1 MTGKSAEVDAVF
13 SSVQCQLSTRSSDGP
28 FHLTPT
34 EEPPTLARMQV
45 AVGNDPGVRLMVR
58 VAPRSYTP
66 QSRTGWFLLLSVML
80 HLLVVV
86 ALSLPLR
93 PWELLHREPKEEKRD
108 PIQVSLVR
116 PENTEEPEKPQ
127 VFAETSSRAQTPEG
141 PKDDVRGRTGRFCPK
156 SKSHQPSHLPPSKAQ
171 VPEQAR
177 PQVMPPPIQV
187 TPKPAPEAPPKRPPS
202 PSRRQ
207 EAAKSTTQSPP
218 KPQRTP
224 AEQPEPKRLA
234 KLPEPAE
241 PTPPRPSQ
249 ERTPAERPEP
259 KRLAKLPEPA
269 ESTPGRPP
277 QEYAPSARPFA
288 NSLSEPEQR
297 ALPRLGRI
305 PLLSGED
312 LEKYAQVR
320 SSDQQSSSGGGVS
333 LDTKEIKYLS
343 YFAHIKRRIEQVW
356 TYPPGAITNG
366 LQGQLH
372 LKFILRNDGQ
382 VKTVELLRSSG
393 YKVLDKE
400 AWDAV
405 VNAGPFGSFPPTIPD
420 DELHIT
426 ARFTYVLDETAQRMR
441 MR

>member
-1 MTGKSAEVDAVF
+1 
-13 SSVQCQLSTRSSDGP
+13 
-28 FHLTPT
+28 
-34 EEPPTLARMQV
+34 
-45 AVGNDPGVRLMVR
+45 MVR
-58 VAPRSYTP
+58 VAPRSHTP
-66 QSRTGWFLLLSVML
+66 QSRTGWYLLLSVML

-93 PWELLHREPKEEKRD
+93 PWELWHREPKEEQRE
-108 PIQVSLVR
+108 PIHVSLVR

-127 VFAETSSRAQTPEG
+127 AFAETSSRAQTPEG
-141 PKDDVRGRTGRFCPK
+141 PKDEVSRANRTI
-156 SKSHQPSHLPPSKAQ
+156 LPREEQSPAEAAPPATAQ
-171 VPEQAR
+171 VPEQPQ
-177 PQVMPPPIQV
+177 PQVMPPPIQA
-187 TPKPAPEAPPKRPPS
+187 TPKPTPEAPPKRPPS
-202 PSRRQ
+202 LPRRQ
-207 EAAKSTTQSPP
+207 ETTKAPPQSPP
-218 KPQRTP
+218 KSPRAP
-224 AEQPEPKRLA
+224 AGQPEPKRVA
-234 KLPEPAE
+234 KLPEAAE
-241 PTPPRPSQ
+241 PPPSRPLQ
-249 ERTPAERPEP
+249 EGTPAERPEP

-269 ESTPGRPP
+269 ESPP
-277 QEYAPSARPFA
+277 ERQAQEHAPFTRPFA
-288 NSLSEPEQR
+288 NSLSEPDLKG
-297 ALPRLGRI
+297 LPRLGRI

-320 SSDQQSSSGGGVS
+320 SSEQQSSSGGGVS

-343 YFAHIKRRIEQVW
+343 YFAHIKRRIERVW
-356 TYPPGAITNG
+356 TYPPGAIANG

-372 LKFILRNDGQ
+372 LKFTLRNDGQ

-405 VNAGPFGSFPPTIPD
+405 VNGGPFGPFPPTIPD

>member
-1 MTGKSAEVDAVF
+1 
-13 SSVQCQLSTRSSDGP
+13 
-28 FHLTPT
+28 
-34 EEPPTLARMQV
+34 
-45 AVGNDPGVRLMVR
+45 MVR
-58 VAPRSYTP
+58 VAPRSYLQQP
-66 QSRTGWFLLLSVML
+66 RTGWFLLLSLMF
-80 HLLVVV
+80 HALVVV

-93 PWELLHREPKEEKRD
+93 PWERLHREPKEGNRE

-116 PENTEEPEKPQ
+116 PENTEEPEKAQ
-127 VFAETSSRAQTPEG
+127 VLAETSSRAQTPEG
-141 PKDDVRGRTGRFCPK
+141 PKADVTRTNRTI
-156 SKSHQPSHLPPSKAQ
+156 LPKAQ
-171 VPEQAR
+171 ETPAEPPPAAGLQAAEPAQ
-177 PQVMPPPIQV
+177 PQVSPAPTQV

-202 PSRRQ
+202 PPRRQ
-207 EAAKSTTQSPP
+207 ETAKSTPQSPP

-224 AEQPEPKRLA
+224 SEQSEPKRPAKPPEPAEPTPSRPVQEQIPAERPEPKRLA
-234 KLPEPAE
+234 KPPEPAE
-241 PTPPRPSQ
+241 RTPPRPSQ
-249 ERTPAERPEP
+249 ERTSAEGSEP

-269 ESTPGRPP
+269 ESTPWRPP
-277 QEYAPSARPFA
+277 QESTPSARPFA
-288 NSLSEPEQR
+288 DARSQPEQR

-356 TYPPGAITNG
+356 TYPPGAIANG

-372 LKFILRNDGQ
+372 LKFVLRNDGQ

-405 VNAGPFGSFPPTIPD
+405 VNAGPFGPFPPTIPD

>member
-1 MTGKSAEVDAVF
+1 MG
-13 SSVQCQLSTRSSDGP
+13 
-28 FHLTPT
+28 
-34 EEPPTLARMQV
+34 EPPTLPEMQV
-45 AVGNDPGVRLMVR
+45 IVGNDPWVRLMVR
-58 VAPRSYTP
+58 VAPRSYSP

-80 HLLVVV
+80 HLLVIV

-93 PWELLHREPKEEKRD
+93 PWELLPREPKEEKRE

-141 PKDDVRGRTGRFCPK
+141 PKDDVSRAKRTILPK
-156 SKSHQPSHLPPSKAQ
+156 EERPPADASPPPTPQ
-171 VPEQAR
+171 VPEQ
-177 PQVMPPPIQV
+177 PQSQVVPPPIQA
-187 TPKPAPEAPPKRPPS
+187 TPERTPEAPPKRPPS
-202 PSRRQ
+202 SPRRQ
-207 EAAKSTTQSPP
+207 ETTKPTTQVPP
-218 KPQRTP
+218 KPQRPP
-224 AEQPEPKRLA
+224 AEPPEPKRLA
-234 KLPEPAE
+234 KVPEPAE
-241 PTPPRPSQ
+241 PTPSRPVQ

-259 KRLAKLPEPA
+259 RRLAKLPEPA
-269 ESTPGRPP
+269 EATPGRPP

-297 ALPRLGRI
+297 AVPRLGRI
-305 PLLSGED
+305 SLLSGED

-356 TYPPGAITNG
+356 TYPPGAIANG

-372 LKFILRNDGQ
+372 LKFVLRNDGH

-405 VNAGPFGSFPPTIPD
+405 VNGGPFGPFPPTIPD
-420 DELHIT
+420 DELQIT

>member
-1 MTGKSAEVDAVF
+1 
-13 SSVQCQLSTRSSDGP
+13 
-28 FHLTPT
+28 
-34 EEPPTLARMQV
+34 MQV
-45 AVGNDPGVRLMVR
+45 VVGNRPGVRLMVR

-86 ALSLPLR
+86 GLSLPLR
-93 PWELLHREPKEEKRD
+93 PWELLHREPREEKRE

-116 PENTEEPEKPQ
+116 PENTEEPEKPH

-141 PKDDVRGRTGRFCPK
+141 PKDDVSRVNRTILPK
-156 SKSHQPSHLPPSKAQ
+156 EQEPPAELAPPSKAQ

-187 TPKPAPEAPPKRPPS
+187 TPKPAPEGPPKRPPS
-202 PSRRQ
+202 PSRRP
-207 EAAKSTTQSPP
+207 ETAKSTTQSPP

-234 KLPEPAE
+234 KLQESAE
-241 PTPPRPSQ
+241 PTPPRPLP

-269 ESTPGRPP
+269 ESTPGRAP

-297 ALPRLGRI
+297 ALPRLGRL

-320 SSDQQSSSGGGVS
+320 SSEQQSSSGGGVS

-356 TYPPGAITNG
+356 TYPPGAIANG

-372 LKFILRNDGQ
+372 LKFTLRNDGQ

-405 VNAGPFGSFPPTIPD
+405 VNAGPFGAFPPTIPD

>member
-1 MTGKSAEVDAVF
+1 
-13 SSVQCQLSTRSSDGP
+13 
-28 FHLTPT
+28 
-34 EEPPTLARMQV
+34 MQV
-45 AVGNDPGVRLMVR
+45 TVGNDPGVRLMVR

-66 QSRTGWFLLLSVML
+66 QARTGWFLLLSVML

-86 ALSLPLR
+86 ALNLPLR
-93 PWELLHREPKEEKRD
+93 PWELLHREAKEEKRE

-116 PENTEEPEKPQ
+116 PENTEEPDKPQ
-127 VFAETSSRAQTPEG
+127 VLAETSSRAQTPEG
-141 PKDDVRGRTGRFCPK
+141 PKDDISRASRTILPK
-156 SKSHQPSHLPPSKAQ
+156 EERPPAEASPPATAQ
-171 VPEQAR
+171 VPEPAQ
-177 PQVMPPPIQV
+177 PQVMPPPVQV
-187 TPKPAPEAPPKRPPS
+187 TPKPAPEGPPKRQAS

-207 EAAKSTTQSPP
+207 ETAKSTTQSPP

-224 AEQPEPKRLA
+224 TEQPEPKRLA
-234 KLPEPAE
+234 KLPEPAG
-241 PTPPRPSQ
+241 PPPPRPLQ

-259 KRLAKLPEPA
+259 KRFAKLPESA
-269 ESTPGRPP
+269 ESAPGLPP
-277 QEYAPSARPFA
+277 QEYVPSARPFA

-333 LDTKEIKYLS
+333 LDTKELKYLS

-356 TYPPGAITNG
+356 TYPSGAIANG

-405 VNAGPFGSFPPTIPD
+405 VNAGSFGPFPPTIPD

>member
-1 MTGKSAEVDAVF
+1 
-13 SSVQCQLSTRSSDGP
+13 
-28 FHLTPT
+28 
-34 EEPPTLARMQV
+34 
-45 AVGNDPGVRLMVR
+45 MVR
-58 VAPRSYTP
+58 VAPRSYMQQP
-66 QSRTGWFLLLSVML
+66 RTGWFLLLSLML
-80 HLLVVV
+80 HVLVVV

-93 PWELLHREPKEEKRD
+93 PWELLHQEPKEEKSD

-127 VFAETSSRAQTPEG
+127 VLAETSSRAQTPEG
-141 PKDDVRGRTGRFCPK
+141 PKADVTRTNRTILPK
-156 SKSHQPSHLPPSKAQ
+156 EQETPAEPSPPSKAQ
-171 VPEQAR
+171 VSEQV
-177 PQVMPPPIQV
+177 QPPVSPPSIQV
-187 TPKPAPEAPPKRPPS
+187 APKPAPEAPPKRPPS
-202 PSRRQ
+202 SPRRQ
-207 EAAKSTTQSPP
+207 ETTKSPPQSPP
-218 KPQRTP
+218 KPQHTP
-224 AEQPEPKRLA
+224 PDQPEPKRLA

-241 PTPPRPSQ
+241 PAPSHPVQ

-259 KRLAKLPEPA
+259 KRLAKPPEPADRTAPRPSQERTPAEGSEPRRLAKLPEPA
-269 ESTPGRPP
+269 ESTPWRS
-277 QEYAPSARPFA
+277 QEYTPAARPFGDTR
-288 NSLSEPEQR
+288 SEPEQR

-312 LEKYAQVR
+312 LEKYAQLR
-320 SSDQQSSSGGGVS
+320 SSDQQSSSGAGVS

-356 TYPPGAITNG
+356 TYPPGAIANG

-372 LKFILRNDGQ
+372 LKFVLRNDGQ
-382 VKTVELLRSSG
+382 LKTVELLRSSG

-405 VNAGPFGSFPPTIPD
+405 VNAGPFGPFPPTIPD